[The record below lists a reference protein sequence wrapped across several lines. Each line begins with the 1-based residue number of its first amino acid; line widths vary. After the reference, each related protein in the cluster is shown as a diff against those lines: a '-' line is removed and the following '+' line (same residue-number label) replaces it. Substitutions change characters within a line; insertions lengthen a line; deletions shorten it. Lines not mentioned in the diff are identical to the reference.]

1 MLLTD
6 IVVRQ
11 LNQTGRHTD
20 DQTKGLHLWI
30 KASNQK
36 YWIFRYTINGNRQN
50 MSLGAYPEIS
60 LKQARQRAIKA
71 RNDINIGVN
80 PIAEKK
86 GSKAQNQAI
95 KNQVLFKDFALN
107 YITTMQPRWSNPKHA
122 AQWVSTMKTYAF
134 PEIGNLRLDEIDT
147 THIQKI
153 LSDIWTTKPETAAR
167 VRGRIERILSSA
179 TVTKYRQGMNPA
191 QWKGYLEH
199 LLPPTPKSTK
209 HHEALPYKEIA
220 CFIASIRESERV
232 SALALEFTILNAART
247 GEVINAKREE
257 VEGDIWTIPASRMKA
272 RKEHQVPLGKR
283 SLELIE
289 IAKSLD
295 KDSVFLF
302 SNKGRPLS
310 NMTMLLLTRK
320 FAPNKTVHG
329 FRSTFRDWV
338 AEETEHSPEV
348 AEMALAHTISN
359 QVEAAYRR
367 GNLIERRRR
376 LMNDW
381 ESYCLTGTWGNI
393 LAFPEQ
399 KAA

>member
-11 LNQTGRHTD
+11 LNQTGRYTD
-20 DQTKGLHLWI
+20 DQIKGLHLWI

-36 YWIFRYTINGNRQN
+36 YWIFRYTINGKRQN

-71 RNDINIGVN
+71 RNDINAGVN
-80 PIAEKK
+80 PITEKK
-86 GSKAQNQAI
+86 DSKAQNQAI

-107 YITTMQPRWSNPKHA
+107 YIATMQPRWSNPKHA

-134 PEIGNLRLDEIDT
+134 PEIGNLRLDEIDS

-209 HHEALPYKEIA
+209 HHEALSYREISS
-220 CFIASIRESERV
+220 FIASIRESERV

-257 VEGDIWTIPASRMKA
+257 VEGDIWTIPANRMKA

-348 AEMALAHTISN
+348 AEKALAHTITS
-359 QVEAAYRR
+359 QTEAAYRR

-376 LMNDW
+376 LMTDW
-381 ESYCLTGTWGNI
+381 ESYCLTGTWGNV
-393 LAFPEQ
+393 LSFPDQ